1 MKLRLKHF
9 LQFTSLLLYLF
20 ILSCEDVELALP
32 GNNQNL
38 NPSAPEGTVEW
49 NSANVTSM
57 DQNRAQIIEEISGTL
72 GVLNAVDENP
82 DDEFCFKITSQNIYF
97 LLIGSDN
104 DYCEEGYY
112 GGEVK
117 LELNNKPSYEAL
129 DATRTIEIDIDVMD
143 DSPTKNKTSFKVEVK
158 VTNVN
163 EPPSFINTYQFM
175 SQIGNEGIP
184 YEYLFEYDDEDLGDI
199 WTLSSS
205 DLPTWLGISGN
216 NITGTPPAID
226 SDKDFSFSV
235 TVTDA
240 GQDGAPLAATQ
251 AFNIGVSNNQM
262 PEFVNQNFDF
272 SWEEELDITY
282 TINVNDQSVDL
293 DNLTLSLNPDPE
305 GYGLEL
311 SKINNTRWNLE
322 GILSHSYVNT
332 TIPFEVTLSDNRDI
346 STEVTTETLQINVD
360 PNNTPEFI
368 NANDFQE
375 LVHHGCIY
383 DFTLEV
389 NDDDPGS
396 NLTFVIEENADW
408 LNVIETTTDNT
419 ITVQFNGMP
428 QESDID
434 ANESISVTV
443 SDNRSNVPES
453 EIQSFIIAVDRN
465 YAPEFANKE
474 DVDSTANVGL
484 EYENIFGVNDD
495 NGDDFTL
502 DLTVDDDNPG
512 SNWLYH
518 DPVQFK
524 IFGTPDDTHI
534 GTHSVTVHLTDGCE
548 TTTFQFQIE
557 VTTL

>member
-32 GNNQNL
+32 GNNQDL
-38 NPSAPEGTVEW
+38 SPSAPEGTVEW

-82 DDEFCFKITSQNIYF
+82 DDEFCFKITSQTNGSHF
-97 LLIGSDN
+97 LLVGSDN
-104 DYCEEGYY
+104 DYCEENYY

-216 NITGTPPAID
+216 NITGTPPEID

-293 DNLTLSLNPDPE
+293 ENLTLSLNPDPE

-311 SKINNTRWNLE
+311 IKLNNTTWALS
-322 GILSHSYVNT
+322 GILPNSYVNNIIT
-332 TIPFEVTLSDNRDI
+332 FELTLSDNRDI
-346 STEVTTETLQINVD
+346 STEVTTETLQITVD
-360 PNNTPEFI
+360 PNDAPVFTNMDDI
-368 NANDFQE
+368 IQSI
-375 LVHHGCIY
+375 HHGCEYSY
-383 DFTLEV
+383 DVNWNDPDGDGVSFVWDESIAWLNVNSYGQFSGTPSDTSYIGSSETVFLKITDDRPNVSLSDSIEFTISVDRNFAPEFQDV
-389 NDDDPGS
+389 PDDEQDTTATVGEEYSFQFGIDDANDDD
-396 NLTFVIEENADW
+396 FVFTVEDPRPSW
-408 LNVIETTTDNT
+408 LNYNASNYT
-419 ITVQFNGMP
+419 I
-428 QESDID
+428 
-434 ANESISVTV
+434 
-443 SDNRSNVPES
+443 
-453 EIQSFIIAVDRN
+453 
-465 YAPEFANKE
+465 Y
-474 DVDSTANVGL
+474 
-484 EYENIFGVNDD
+484 
-495 NGDDFTL
+495 
-502 DLTVDDDNPG
+502 
-512 SNWLYH
+512 
-518 DPVQFK
+518 
-524 IFGTPDDTHI
+524 GTPPDSTHI
-534 GTHSVTVHLTDGCE
+534 GANGVTVKAEDCGTSTSFD
-548 TTTFQFQIE
+548 FSIE
-557 VTTL
+557 VSE

>member
-1 MKLRLKHF
+1 MSTIIIMFNR
-9 LQFTSLLLYLF
+9 
-20 ILSCEDVELALP
+20 CEDVELALP
-32 GNNQNL
+32 GNNQDL
-38 NPSAPEGTVEW
+38 SPSAPEGTVEW
-49 NSANVTSM
+49 NSTSVTSM

-82 DDEFCFKITSQNIYF
+82 DDEFCFKITSQTIGNHF
-97 LLIGSDN
+97 LLVGSDN
-104 DYCEEGYY
+104 DYCEDNYY

-143 DSPTKNKTSFKVEVK
+143 DSPTKNKTSFKVEVE

-184 YEYLFEYDDEDLGDI
+184 YEYLFEYDDEDLGDS

-205 DLPTWLGISGN
+205 DLPTWLSISGN
-216 NITGTPPAID
+216 NITGTPSEID

-240 GQDGAPLAATQ
+240 GNQGVPLAATQ
-251 AFNIGVSNNQM
+251 AFNIDVSNNQM

-272 SWEEELDITY
+272 AWEEELHIIY
-282 TINVNDQSVDL
+282 TINVDDQSVDL
-293 DNLTLSLNPDPE
+293 DNLTVTLNPDPE
-305 GYGLEL
+305 EYNLDFI
-311 SKINNTRWNLE
+311 KISNTRWNLE
-322 GILSHSYVNT
+322 GILSNSYVNT

-375 LVHHGCIY
+375 LVHHGCTY

-408 LNVIETTTDNT
+408 LNIIETTTDNT
-419 ITVQFNGMP
+419 ITVRFNGIP
-428 QESDID
+428 QESDIG

-443 SDNRSNVPES
+443 SDNRPNVPLS

-465 YAPEFANKE
+465 YKPEFANQE

-495 NGDDFTL
+495 NGDDCTL
-502 DLTVDDDNPG
+502 SLEVNDDNPG

-518 DPVQFK
+518 DPAQFK
-524 IFGTPDDTHI
+524 IFGVPDDTHI
-534 GTHSVTVHLTDGCE
+534 GTHSVTVILDDGCE
-548 TTTFQFQIE
+548 FTTFPFEIE
-557 VTTL
+557 VTTP

>member
-49 NSANVTSM
+49 NSTNLTSIN
-57 DQNRAQIIEEISGTL
+57 QNRAQISENNSGTL
-72 GVLNAVDENP
+72 GVLNAVDDNP
-82 DDEFCFKITSQNIYF
+82 DDEFCFKITSQTNGNHF
-97 LLIGSDN
+97 LLVGSDN
-104 DYCEEGYY
+104 DYCEENYY

-117 LELNNKPSYEAL
+117 LELSTKPSYEAL

-143 DSPTKNKTSFKVEVK
+143 DSPTKNKTSFKAYVE

-163 EPPSFINTYQFM
+163 EKPSFRNTYQFL

-216 NITGTPPAID
+216 NITGTPPEID

-262 PEFVNQNFDF
+262 PEFVTEIGDF
-272 SWEEELDITY
+272 AWEEELDITY

-293 DNLTLSLNPDPE
+293 ENLTLSLNPDPE

-311 SKINNTRWNLE
+311 SKIYNTRWELS
-322 GILSHSYVNT
+322 GILPNSDVNN
-332 TIPFEVTLSDNRDI
+332 TIPFELTLSDNRDL
-346 STEVTTETLQINVD
+346 SPGVTTETLQITVD
-360 PNNTPEFI
+360 PNDAPVFTNTDDI
-368 NANDFQE
+368 IE
-375 LVHHGCIY
+375 LIHHGCQY
-383 DFTLEV
+383 SYNV
-389 NDDDPGS
+389 NWTDPDGDGV
-396 NLTFVIEENADW
+396 TFYADESIAW
-408 LNVIETTTDNT
+408 LNYNSSGALWGTPAEGDIGSSETVLLTITDNRPNVPLSTDYSFT
-419 ITVQFNGMP
+419 ISVDQNHAPQFDIEDG
-428 QESDID
+428 DID
-434 ANESISVTV
+434 TTATVGSQYEQTFGISDLNIGDTYVF
-443 SDNRSNVPES
+443 SVPIS
-453 EIQSFIIAVDRN
+453 
-465 YAPEFANKE
+465 P
-474 DVDSTANVGL
+474 
-484 EYENIFGVNDD
+484 
-495 NGDDFTL
+495 
-502 DLTVDDDNPG
+502 
-512 SNWLYH
+512 NWLYYIASEN
-518 DPVQFK
+518 K
-524 IFGTPDDTHI
+524 IYGTPQPSDTTA
-534 GTHSVTVHLTDGCE
+534 THNVTVQAADCG
-548 TTTFQFQIE
+548 E
-557 VTTL
+557 VTSFSFSIVVTN